1 MIPKTIHYCWFGGK
15 SIPNEYKKNIDSWRK
30 FLPDYEIKQW
40 DETNYD
46 VNCIPFSEEAYS
58 VGKYAYVSDYARL
71 KILYEYG
78 GVYFDTDVEVIKSI
92 DDILNKGSFM
102 AFEKNTNANLNE
114 ILNVA
119 IGLGFAVEPRNS
131 IIREILDFYE
141 NRHYIYPDGHME
153 QITIV
158 KIVTDILK
166 RHGLSRCDIPTTI
179 DGITIYPWDYFCP
192 IEFLSSKLEI
202 TENTRTIH
210 HYAASWMTWTDKL
223 KMKKGYYANKV
234 RKFIRKNRK

>member
-1 MIPKTIHYCWFGGK
+1 M
-15 SIPNEYKKNIDSWRK
+15 
-30 FLPDYEIKQW
+30 PDYEINQW

-46 VNCIPFSEEAYS
+46 VNCIPLSSEAYS
-58 VGKYAYVSDYARL
+58 IGKYAYVSDYARL
-71 KILYEYG
+71 KILYENG
-78 GVYFDTDVEVIKSI
+78 GVYFDTDVELIHPI
-92 DDILNKGSFM
+92 DDILERGAYM
-102 AFEKNTNANLNE
+102 GFEKNSSAQEGE

-119 IGLGFAVEPRNS
+119 IGLGFAVEPKNK

-141 NRHYIYPDGHME
+141 KHHYIYPDGHME

-166 RHGLSRCDIPTTI
+166 QHGLSRSDVPTTI
-179 DGITIYPWDYFCP
+179 EGITIYPWDYFCP
-192 IEFLSSKLEI
+192 IEFLSTKLEI

-210 HYAASWMTWTDKL
+210 HYSASWMSWSDKF

-234 RKFIRKNRK
+234 RKLLGIRK